1 MLLAAIS
8 LILSI
13 AAILI
18 SIFSFRYTKR
28 QTEIMEAQESR
39 RTREAANLKL
49 WEQKFNEA
57 VSAVTKVGPSWIQ
70 TKNAQTN
77 AYGIV
82 CPKPELRQRI
92 EAYLVNRQG
101 DHFSARQASSDLLGM
116 SIVQHTITELLECV
130 EHFRQADPGN
140 ATKLG
145 L

>member
-18 SIFSFRYTKR
+18 SFFSFRYTKR

-49 WEQKFNEA
+49 WVQQFNEA
-57 VSAVTKVGPSWIQ
+57 VNAVTKVGPSLIQ
-70 TKNAQTN
+70 TKNAQTH

-82 CPKPELRQRI
+82 CPKPQLHLRST
-92 EAYLVNRQG
+92 AYLVNRQG
-101 DHFSARQASSDLLGM
+101 AHF
-116 SIVQHTITELLECV
+116 
-130 EHFRQADPGN
+130 
-140 ATKLG
+140 
-145 L
+145 